1 MLNHYDFQI
10 KAMNTAIR
18 MTLRSQ
24 CVQPESS
31 FYGAVEWLDKG
42 YTGAHSAVCVAREMI
57 EGYYTPQCAYAGD
70 ELLLERARIA
80 IDYALRQQ
88 HEDGTFDLLETN
100 FHDSAETS
108 FIMQNIGPPVC

>member
-80 IDYALRQQ
+80 L
-88 HEDGTFDLLETN
+88 
-100 FHDSAETS
+100 
-108 FIMQNIGPPVC
+108 IMRCGSSMKTERLICWKPIFMTVQKRRLSCRILARPVC

>member
-31 FYGAVEWLDKG
+31 FYGAVEWLDKAIPVR
-42 YTGAHSAVCVAREMI
+42 TARSAWQ
-57 EGYYTPQCAYAGD
+57 GK
-70 ELLLERARIA
+70 
-80 IDYALRQQ
+80 
-88 HEDGTFDLLETN
+88 
-100 FHDSAETS
+100 
-108 FIMQNIGPPVC
+108 